1 MGQGQG
7 ILGIVRRRKPDM
19 ADTDSAIEGLNEADV
34 RRLLADPSV
43 ENRAETAAKIAHSF
57 DAASLSP
64 RERDLAEQIV
74 RLMLNDAAV
83 RVREALSHNLK
94 TSSSLPH
101 DVAMALARDVDSVAL
116 PMLESS
122 VVLTDHDL
130 IEIVRAA
137 NPAKQTAIAGRAS
150 VSPNVVSALIEGSGT
165 AAISRLAANEGADLS
180 EGAMQKIL
188 DRFGAD
194 ETVQESLTR
203 RERLPVTVS
212 ERMVAVVSDRMRDYL
227 MARHEMSAATAADLL
242 MESRERATVGLLP
255 PGASGMDVVAL
266 ARQMKDSG
274 RLTPTLLLRALC
286 MGDLTFFE
294 AGIAALGDISLVAA
308 HTLVYDEGPL
318 GLQAAYRRARLP
330 QALYPA
336 FRVALDVARQTVFD
350 GGENDR
356 QRHMS
361 RMIQRILT
369 QFEDIGE
376 ENLDYLLRKLN
387 QIGA

>member
-1 MGQGQG
+1 
-7 ILGIVRRRKPDM
+7 M
-19 ADTDSAIEGLNEADV
+19 ADTDSAIESLNEADV

-101 DVAMALARDVDSVAL
+101 DVAMALAHDVDSVAL

-137 NPAKQTAIAGRAS
+137 NPEKQTAIAGRAS
-150 VSPNVVSALIEGSGT
+150 VSPNVVSALIEGSGA

-203 RERLPVTVS
+203 RERLPVTIS
-212 ERMVAVVSDRMRDYL
+212 ERMVAVVSDRMRDY
-227 MARHEMSAATAADLL
+227 MMTRHAMSAATAADLL

-266 ARQMKDSG
+266 ARQMKDSD

-294 AGIAALGDISLVAA
+294 AGIAALGEISLVAA

-318 GLQAAYRRARLP
+318 GLQAVYRRAKLP

>member
-1 MGQGQG
+1 
-7 ILGIVRRRKPDM
+7 M
-19 ADTDSAIEGLNEADV
+19 ADTDSAIESLNEADV

-137 NPAKQTAIAGRAS
+137 NPEKQTAIAGRAS
-150 VSPNVVSALIEGSGT
+150 VSPNVVSALIEGSGA

-227 MARHEMSAATAADLL
+227 MARHEMSAETAADLL
-242 MESRERATVGLLP
+242 MESRERATVSLLP

-286 MGDLTFFE
+286 MGDLAFFE

-318 GLQAAYRRARLP
+318 GLQAVYRRAKLP